1 MRWTSH
7 RRLNR
12 RNSRLAHHSE
22 LVFPGATAYSAPMPH
37 AHIAPLLIAAI
48 AIAIGSVIDAIVKG
62 VAPDAGLHHLLAWR
76 FLFGAIIA
84 LAVFRAQKR
93 PIPPFEAIRFH
104 TFRGLIQLAGAFT
117 FFYALMHL
125 PLAVATTIG
134 FTAALMV
141 PFVAWILIGERVSPT
156 ALIATAIGF
165 AGAALAVMGRPQ
177 SGGFSENWMIGT
189 ISCFA
194 AAFLYALIL
203 VLLRMRATKE
213 DATTI
218 AMFTNLVPALA
229 MLPVTF
235 GMFGAVDW
243 RDIPLFVGLGVIGY
257 AVWYLMT
264 LAYARAPAQRLA
276 PLEYTALIWS
286 GVLGSIFFA
295 EYPGWQTWVGAVI
308 IIAACLIVAFESRF
322 VTRKEARLPASD
334 LPE

>member
-1 MRWTSH
+1 MR
-7 RRLNR
+7 
-12 RNSRLAHHSE
+12 
-22 LVFPGATAYSAPMPH
+22 H
-37 AHIAPLLIAAI
+37 ALSAPLLLAIVAI
-48 AIAIGSVIDAIVKG
+48 AMGSAIDALVKG
-62 VAPDAGLHHLLAWR
+62 VAPNAGLQHLLAWR
-76 FLFGAIIA
+76 FLFGALIA

-93 PIPPFEAIRFH
+93 PTPSWESIRFH
-104 TFRGLIQLAGAFT
+104 TVRGLLQLAGAGT

-125 PLAVATTIG
+125 PLAVATIIG

-141 PFVAWILIGERVSPT
+141 PFVAWALMRERVSPV
-156 ALIATAIGF
+156 ALIATVIGF
-165 AGAALAVMGRPQ
+165 AGAAFAVTGRPQ
-177 SGGFSENWMIGT
+177 SGAVSEHWFLGVV
-189 ISCFA
+189 SCFL

-203 VLLRMRATKE
+203 VMLRMRATKE

-218 AMFTNLVPALA
+218 AMFTNLVPAIA

-235 GMFGAVDW
+235 GLFGAVDW
-243 RDIPLFVGLGVIGY
+243 RDIPMFLLFGIFGY

-286 GVLGSIFFA
+286 GVFGSIFFA

-308 IIAACLIVAFESRF
+308 IIAACLIVAFEERF
-322 VTRKEARLPASD
+322 VTRKETGLPVSD